1 MKIEIYDGTITE
13 FDMLAAGPMCA
24 VTLHIISE
32 DMGITILESDK
43 KERSI
48 IFGQFLKQLRAETGE
63 DYFQI
68 INNEI
73 AKWVQ
78 QFLKLNKVKPE
89 NVLEIAKDAVFLKM
103 NNIKI
108 KHLELDDFIQFRN
121 KNTYSYMLAFS
132 SNENANNMIKIYK
145 QGDSLVIRGSSFNEK
160 HPAIEDLYQLIYFMI
175 NKNEKSWNKAFSNFK
190 KVLKNY
196 EEDTAENRLIKHIPN
211 KYLVDV
217 LLEASTNG

>member
-1 MKIEIYDGTITE
+1 MKIEIYNGTISE

-32 DMGITILESDK
+32 DMATTILESDK
-43 KERSI
+43 KERSV

-78 QFLKLNKVKPE
+78 KFLKMNKIKDE

-108 KHLELDDFIQFRN
+108 RHLELDDFIQFRN

-132 SNENANNMIKIYK
+132 ANENSNNMIKIYK
-145 QGDSLVIRGSSFNEK
+145 KGESLVIRGSSFNEN

-175 NKNEKSWNKAFSNFK
+175 NKNEKMWNKAFSNFK
-190 KVLKNY
+190 KILKKY
-196 EEDTAENRLIKHIPN
+196 EEDIPENRLIKHITN
-211 KYLVDV
+211 EYLVSV
-217 LLEASTNG
+217 LLEASTN